1 MNNFIFYNPTRLLF
15 GKGMINQ
22 LTQQIPADK
31 RIMITFGGGSVKT
44 NGVYEQ
50 VTQALEDVII
60 PSFGEL
66 RPIPI

>member
-31 RIMITFGGGSVKT
+31 RIMITFGGGSVRT
-44 NGVYEQ
+44 GN
-50 VTQALEDVII
+50 
-60 PSFGEL
+60 PSTRRTLLYRVLGN
-66 RPIPI
+66 